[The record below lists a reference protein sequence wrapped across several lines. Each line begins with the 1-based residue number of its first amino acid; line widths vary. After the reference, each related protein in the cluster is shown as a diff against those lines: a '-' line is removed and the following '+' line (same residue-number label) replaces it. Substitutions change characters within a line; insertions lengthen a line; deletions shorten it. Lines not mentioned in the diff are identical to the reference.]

1 MVVEKMQN
9 KYKQKIY
16 IHELIAK
23 FIGMFLIVQIG
34 CGSVCTTVSKSTQ
47 FGTAATWSVAVTLA
61 IVTTT
66 SVSGAHSNPAITF
79 ASLILR
85 EFEWK

>member
-47 FGTAATWSVAVTLA
+47 FGTAATCRVAVTLA
-61 IVTTT
+61 IATTV
-66 SVSGAHSNPAITF
+66 SVSRVHLNLAIMF

-85 EFEWK
+85 EF